1 MDPQLHRLA
10 VRSVGLSDPS
20 RFGGEHQMSIKS
32 IIGTVVAV
40 AMLALVLHRVITIA
54 NRGTYDA
61 QYRRVEGNQH
71 NRPMESTR

>member
-1 MDPQLHRLA
+1 
-10 VRSVGLSDPS
+10 
-20 RFGGEHQMSIKS
+20 MSIKS